1 MIDTLTYM
9 LTVCCII
16 TYIASINMVQL
27 DSALQVDPLFH
38 KMSKAFDEGGAK
50 GLLLANLGVSTT
62 GAEGCQIVFDSS
74 CNEDDDTNNNSNNN
88 NNHKDEQV
96 VEDENGVMVDMEW
109 FTQTLPSISSLPPLV
124 PQLQALRAEYELL
137 KSQGFVED
145 DNNEGRAA
153 GRKSTSDGGAN
164 GNKRRRSK
172 V

>member
-1 MIDTLTYM
+1 
-9 LTVCCII
+9 
-16 TYIASINMVQL
+16 MVQL

-74 CNEDDDTNNNSNNN
+74 CNEDDDTNNNNNSN
-88 NNHKDEQV
+88 KDEQV
-96 VEDENGVMVDMEW
+96 DDDDENGLMVDMEW
-109 FTQTLPSISSLPPLV
+109 FTQTLPSIASLPPLV

-145 DNNEGRAA
+145 DDDNNKGRAA
-153 GRKSTSDGGAN
+153 GRTSMSGGGAN
-164 GNKRRRSK
+164 GRRRSK
-172 V
+172 VLSS

>member
-1 MIDTLTYM
+1 
-9 LTVCCII
+9 
-16 TYIASINMVQL
+16 MVQL